1 MFDFD
6 TDRIPLG
13 PFDTWHW
20 WLLIGISLALLLT
33 LQALE
38 TVVDGVWPHQ
48 RRDNIY
54 IPGARGI
61 KTAWSLAALLVIPGA
76 LAAIGIVSI
85 MIWLDIEA
93 PEAFSL
99 GGSLL
104 AFGWVL
110 LLVFG
115 LNWFGLGRLLGT
127 LGMLGPLAIAMVLL
141 VSDGLLIITLLD
153 MLPAWDI
160 VWDAIQNGLR
170 DILPFLPG
178 ESGNT

>member
-20 WLLIGISLALLLT
+20 WLLIGISLALLFT

-38 TVVDGVWPHQ
+38 TVVEGAWPHQ
-48 RRDNIY
+48 QRDNIY
-54 IPGARGI
+54 VPGAKGI
-61 KTAWSLAALLVIPGA
+61 KPAWSLAALLVLPGA
-76 LAAIGIVSI
+76 LASIGIVAT
-85 MIWLDIEA
+85 MIWLGIDA
-93 PEAFSL
+93 PEGFSL

-104 AFGWVL
+104 ALGWVL
-110 LLVFG
+110 FLVFG
-115 LNWFGLGRLLGT
+115 LNFFGLGRLLGT
-127 LGMLGPLAIAMVLL
+127 LGMLGPLAIAIVLF

-153 MLPAWDI
+153 ILPAWDI

-170 DILPFLPG
+170 DILPFLPEG
-178 ESGNT
+178 SGND